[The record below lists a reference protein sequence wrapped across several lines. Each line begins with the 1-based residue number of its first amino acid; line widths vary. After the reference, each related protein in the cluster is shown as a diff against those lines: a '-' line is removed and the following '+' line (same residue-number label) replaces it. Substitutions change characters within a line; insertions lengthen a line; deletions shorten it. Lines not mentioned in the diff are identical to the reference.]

1 MKVRNVSMKWD
12 ASYDVVVVGSGAA
25 GLTAGLTAKLR
36 GMKSLVIEKTERY
49 GGASAL
55 SGGALWIPNN
65 HVIKGEGVPDTHKL
79 ARLYLDS
86 TIGDRVPE
94 ALKEAYITRGP
105 EMLRYFNNHTR
116 HMRFR
121 YAKGYSD
128 YYPEKPGGFPQGRS
142 IEPLIFDLKKMG
154 ALADTMRRS
163 SLSTK
168 GFTMNSS
175 EFHEVNMIRRT
186 TKGKTTALKLGLRLV
201 KSKVTGSLP
210 VALGEALIARLRISL
225 AEANG
230 ELWVSTA
237 FKDFI
242 VENNRVIGIVV
253 VRNGQEM
260 RIEAKQGVVL
270 SSGGF
275 SHNQAY
281 REKYLPAPT
290 NIKWTS
296 TPEGQTGDIIEP
308 SVKIGA
314 TLDLMDKVWG
324 APSVIDPQ
332 GQPFFL
338 VADRGVPN
346 MIVVDGV
353 GKRYLNEAAPYHEFV
368 DNMHIHHH
376 KTNQAI
382 PSWIV
387 IDATAKRRYIFTG
400 LFPGQAF
407 PKSWFDNGIVKSAQT
422 IEELA
427 EQMNV
432 PVENLVETVERF
444 NTFARNG
451 RDEDFLRG
459 DSAYDNYYGD
469 PTLKNPNLAE
479 LTNAPFY
486 ALALYPGDIGTKGGL
501 VVDEHARVVRA
512 DGTAIE
518 GLYASGNCS
527 ASIMG
532 ETYPGPGA
540 TLGPGMTLSYIATTH
555 MAKAANK
562 EQLTL
567 LKV

>member
-36 GMKSLVIEKTERY
+36 GIKSLVIEKTERY

>member
-25 GLTAGLTAKLR
+25 GLTAGLTAKLQ
-36 GMKSLVIEKTERY
+36 GMKSLVIEKTDRY

-65 HVIKGEGVPDTHKL
+65 HVIKGAGVPDTHEL

-86 TIGDRVPE
+86 TIGERVPA

-105 EMLRYFNNHTR
+105 EMLKFLSNHTN
-116 HMRFR
+116 HMRFQ

-128 YYPEKPGGFPQGRS
+128 YYPEKPGGLSQGRS
-142 IEPLIFDLKKMG
+142 IEPLIFDLQKMG
-154 ALADTMRRS
+154 TLADTMRRS
-163 SLSTK
+163 TMSTK
-168 GFTMNSS
+168 GFTMNSY
-175 EFHEVNMIRRT
+175 EFHKVNMIRRT
-186 TKGKTTALKLGLRLV
+186 MKGKTTALKLGMRLV
-201 KSKVTGSLP
+201 KSKITGSEP
-210 VALGEALIARLRISL
+210 IALGQSLIARLRMSL

-230 ELWVSTA
+230 DLWVSTA

-242 VENNRVIGIVV
+242 VKNNRVTGLIVE
-253 VRNGQEM
+253 RDGQEM
-260 RIEAKQGVVL
+260 QIEAKHGVVL

-281 REKYLPAPT
+281 REKYLPSPT
-290 NIKWTS
+290 NAKWTS
-296 TPEGQTGDIIEP
+296 TPEGQTGDCIEP
-308 SVKIGA
+308 SVKIGG

-324 APSVIDPQ
+324 APSVIDPE
-332 GQPFFL
+332 GHPFFL

-346 MIVVDGV
+346 MMVVDNLGN
-353 GKRYLNEAAPYHEFV
+353 RYLNEAAPYHEFV
-368 DNMHIHHH
+368 DNMFAHH
-376 KTNQAI
+376 KKTNTGI

-387 IDATAKRRYIFTG
+387 IDATAKSRYIFTG

-407 PKSWFDNGIVKSAQT
+407 PKSWFENDIVKSGKT

-427 EQMNV
+427 NQIGV
-432 PVENLVETVERF
+432 PSENLLETVARF

-451 RDEDFLRG
+451 SDDDFHRG
-459 DSAYDNYYGD
+459 QSAYDNYYGD

-479 LTNAPFY
+479 LKDTPYY
-486 ALALYPGDIGTKGGL
+486 ALRLYPGDIGTKGGL
-501 VVDEHARVVRA
+501 VIDEHARVVKQ
-512 DGTAIE
+512 DGTPIE

-540 TLGPGMTLSYIATTH
+540 TLGPGMTMSYIATSH
-555 MAKAANK
+555 MAKCSKQEIAALI
-562 EQLTL
+562 EA
-567 LKV
+567 

>member
-1 MKVRNVSMKWD
+1 MKWD
-12 ASYDVVVVGSGAA
+12 ASFDVVVVGSGAA
-25 GLTAGLTAKLR
+25 GLTAGLTAKLQ
-36 GMKSLVIEKTERY
+36 GLKSVVIEKTDRY
-49 GGASAL
+49 GGASAI

-65 HVIKGEGVPDTHKL
+65 HVIKGEGVPDTHEL
-79 ARLYLDS
+79 ARQYLDS

-105 EMLRYFNNHTR
+105 EMLRFLYNKTN

-128 YYPEKPGGFPQGRS
+128 YYPEKLGGLSQGRS
-142 IEPLIFDLKKMG
+142 IEPLIFDLTKMG
-154 ALADTMRRS
+154 SLADHMRRAT
-163 SLSTK
+163 LSTK
-168 GFTMNSS
+168 GFTMNSY
-175 EFHEVNMIRRT
+175 EFHKVNMITRT
-186 TKGKTTALKLGLRLV
+186 FKGKTTALKLGMRLV
-201 KSKVTGSLP
+201 KSKVTKSKL
-210 VALGEALIARLRISL
+210 VALGEALVARLRLSL

-230 ELWVSTA
+230 ELWLSTA

-242 VENNRVIGIVV
+242 MNNGRVVGVIVERD
-253 VRNGQEM
+253 GQEQ
-260 RIEAKQGVVL
+260 RIEAKRGVVL

-275 SHNQAY
+275 SHNQAL

-290 NIKWTS
+290 NAAWTS
-296 TPEGQTGDIIEP
+296 SPMGQTGDIIEP

-346 MIVVDGV
+346 MMVVDSAGQRFV
-353 GKRYLNEAAPYHEFV
+353 NEAAPYHEFV
-368 DNMHIHHH
+368 DTMYKHQEET
-376 KTNQAI
+376 KQAV
-382 PSWIV
+382 PSWIL
-387 IDATAKRRYIFTG
+387 IDATAKSRYIFTG

-407 PKSWFDNGIVKSAQT
+407 PKSWYDHGIVKSAET
-422 IEELA
+422 IEDLA
-427 EQMNV
+427 RQMNV
-432 PVENLVETVERF
+432 PVESLVETVDRF
-444 NTFARNG
+444 NIFAQNG
-451 RDEDFLRG
+451 HDDDFYRG

-469 PTLKNPNLAE
+469 PTLPNPNLAE
-479 LTNAPFY
+479 FKKAPFY
-486 ALALYPGDIGTKGGL
+486 ALRLYPGDIGTKGGL
-501 VVDEHARVVRA
+501 VVDECARVVKK
-512 DGTAIE
+512 DGQPIE

-540 TLGPGMTLSYIATTH
+540 TIGPGMTLSYVATTH
-555 MAKAANK
+555 MANAVNK
-562 EQLTL
+562 IEEPL